1 MKDLKDRLINEAS
14 ANLCTFNGDKLDNE
28 KLGDL
33 FIEFGEA
40 LKKNSKAKEISIS
53 EYGGTGGE
61 PQVIDLRIKDS
72 SYNECFRKKC
82 ISGE

>member
-1 MKDLKDRLINEAS
+1 MKYIITKINEAS
-14 ANLCTFNGDKLDNE
+14 VNLCTFNGVNFDQN

-53 EYGGTGGE
+53 EYGGTKGE
-61 PQVIDLRIKDS
+61 SQVVDLRIKDS

-82 ISGE
+82 ISSE

>member
-1 MKDLKDRLINEAS
+1 MKDIITKINEAS
-14 ANLCTFNGDKLDNE
+14 VNLCTFNGVNFDQN

-40 LKKNSKAKEISIS
+40 LKNTSNAKEITIS
-53 EYGGTGGE
+53 EYGGTKGE
-61 PQVIDLRIKDS
+61 SQVVDLRIKDS

-82 ISGE
+82 ISNE

>member
-1 MKDLKDRLINEAS
+1 MKDIITKINEAS
-14 ANLCTFNGDKLDNE
+14 VNLCTFNGVNFDQN

-40 LKKNSKAKEISIS
+40 LKKTSKAKEISIS
-53 EYGGTGGE
+53 EYGGTKEE
-61 PQVIDLRIKDS
+61 PQTIDLRIKDS

-82 ISGE
+82 ISSE

>member
-1 MKDLKDRLINEAS
+1 MKDIITKINESS
-14 ANLCTFNGDKLDNE
+14 ANLCTFNEVNFDQN

-53 EYGGTGGE
+53 EYGGTEGE
-61 PQVIDLRIKDS
+61 PKVVDLRIKDS

-82 ISGE
+82 ISSE